1 MISTA
6 TRSHTVLDSP
16 VGPVVAVDEDGAL
29 VRLGTVATGSAFDPA
44 ACGERDDD
52 VQPALREQLD
62 AYWRGDLRDFD
73 LALAPRGTPFQQ
85 RVWAALR
92 TIPFGTTW
100 SYAQLAEEIGS
111 PSAVRAVGAANGRN
125 PIWLVVPCH
134 RVVGSDGKLVGYAG
148 GLDVKR
154 FLLDHERAALWQ
166 PSGA

>member
-6 TRSHTVLDSP
+6 VRSHTVLDSP

-29 VRLGTVATGSAFDPA
+29 VRFGTVSTGSAFDPVS
-44 ACGERDDD
+44 CGERDDD
-52 VQPALREQLD
+52 VQPALREQLE

-73 LALAPRGTPFQQ
+73 VPLAPRGTPFQQ
-85 RVWAALR
+85 RVWQALR

-100 SYAQLAEEIGS
+100 SYAQLADEIGQ

-154 FLLDHERAALWQ
+154 FLLDHERAAMWRD
-166 PSGA
+166 